1 MYLAIGIV
9 FLKREYREKEE
20 CGYEFVKGDF
30 RATTKNILVIMSV
43 AFFGAFM
50 AAWAGVSPA
59 IVFGPTLLYLDVEAQ
74 VATATGMYITM
85 FTTLVSTIQILFL
98 HKLPLMYGLHV
109 FFMTIFGSI
118 PGVYLQS
125 FLTEKFKRSSFIL
138 AIQLVVIAF
147 ILIGSLTINTQRLLN
162 NPNPMK
168 V

>member
-1 MYLAIGIV
+1 M
-9 FLKREYREKEE
+9 
-20 CGYEFVKGDF
+20 
-30 RATTKNILVIMSV
+30 LVIMSV
-43 AFFGAFM
+43 AFFGAFI

-59 IVFGPTLLYLDVEAQ
+59 IVFGPTLIYLDVEAQ
-74 VATATGMYITM
+74 VATATAMYITM

-98 HKLPLMYGLHV
+98 NKLPLMYGLHV

-118 PGVYLQS
+118 PGIYLQS

-147 ILIGSLTINTQRLLN
+147 ILIGALAINTQRLLN

-168 V
+168 L